1 MNEYAPEVD
10 GSDTQKRQFVSF
22 RVHSRRYGIPIESV
36 AEMTQIHDFHPISG
50 TPAWILGM
58 MQLRNSVIPIL
69 DLRIRLGL
77 SRLEDEL
84 ARIECDLTRQQQ
96 DHVDW
101 VRSLEQGCAAGAILE
116 TDHEPIRC
124 SLQACLE
131 SLGEGDE
138 DRLATLER
146 LREPDARL
154 HAAVA
159 SCRTTLARGDVEAT
173 RRALRRIRN
182 EELGDLRDAIDRV
195 VREIRARGRQMIIVL
210 RGADESLGIAVDHI
224 DSVTGV
230 ETDQIVPRPLHGLEA
245 GDASADV
252 LVSCVVRRHD
262 RSALVQIL
270 DVERVFRTAGVIP
283 VDPASIPVEAGEP
296 AGA

>member
-1 MNEYAPEVD
+1 MNDYAPEVD
-10 GSDTQKRQFVSF
+10 GTDTQKRQFVSF
-22 RVHSRRYGIPIESV
+22 RVHSRRYGIPIEAV
-36 AEMTQIHDFHPISG
+36 AEMTQIHEFHPISG

-84 ARIECDLTRQQQ
+84 ARIECDLLRQQQ

-101 VRSLEQGCAAGAILE
+101 IRSLEQGCTTGSSLEAGS
-116 TDHEPIRC
+116 EPIRC
-124 SLQACLE
+124 SLQTALE
-131 SLGEGDE
+131 TMGEGDE
-138 DRLATLER
+138 ERRATLER
-146 LREPDARL
+146 LREPDAKL

-159 SCRTTLARGDVEAT
+159 SCRTAHARGDAEAT

-182 EELGDLRDAIDRV
+182 GELADLRDAIDRV
-195 VREIRARGRQMIIVL
+195 VREIRSRGRQMIIVL
-210 RGADESLGIAVDHI
+210 RGHDESLGIAVDHI

-230 ETDQIVPRPLHGLEA
+230 EVDQIVPRPLHGLEA
-245 GDASADV
+245 ADADADV

-283 VDPASIPVEAGEP
+283 VDRASLAVEAGAP